1 VCETLLESLGSQVPS
16 ALDQAIAVLPE
27 GDQVK
32 AQAVTKVALEIE
44 QTVDRILRTQS
55 QKAVAVLGQWRIR
68 RCR

>member
-1 VCETLLESLGSQVPS
+1 VPS

-55 QKAVAVLGQWRIR
+55 LMLDVAKRTAIPRGRACVSGCGRLGI
-68 RCR
+68 